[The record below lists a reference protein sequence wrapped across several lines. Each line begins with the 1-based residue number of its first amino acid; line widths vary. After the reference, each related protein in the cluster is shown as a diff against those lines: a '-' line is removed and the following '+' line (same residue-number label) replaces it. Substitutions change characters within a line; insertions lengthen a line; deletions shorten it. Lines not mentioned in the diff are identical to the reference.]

1 MKKMCRKVKTPNG
14 IKTAL
19 VTGANR
25 GIGRAFVNEFA
36 HMALD
41 CVLVGR
47 NEEALLEVAESLKT
61 QYGVNAWVFTQ
72 DLSVPNAAQNVY
84 DFCKEQDIQ
93 VDILVNN
100 AGMLIFNQFET
111 LSKVE
116 VESILNLHVSCTTML
131 TYLFGKEMVKRQ
143 KGFIINMSS
152 ASAWMTFPGTHLYNS
167 TKRYIR
173 DFSRSIF
180 YEFKRSNVG
189 VTVVCPSGVDT
200 NFFPLSQKL
209 RKLGVGLG
217 LLIKPER
224 LVKIAIRDSFTF
236 KKQVIPTSF
245 DSFFISFVREISD
258 PTIFWLMNRLSLFK
272 LKKQKDIPP
281 ED

>member
-36 HMALD
+36 HMGLD

-116 VESILNLHVSCTTML
+116 VESILNLHVSCTTVL

-143 KGFIINMSS
+143 KGFIINISS
-152 ASAWMTFPGTHLYNS
+152 ASAWMTFPGTQLYNS

-173 DFSRSIF
+173 DFSRSLF
-180 YEFKRSNVG
+180 YEFRKSNVG

-258 PTIFWLMNRLSLFK
+258 PTIFWLMNRFPQFK
-272 LKKQKDIPP
+272 RKKSKDKTP
-281 ED
+281 EV

>member
-1 MKKMCRKVKTPNG
+1 MCRKVKTPNG

-25 GIGRAFVNEFA
+25 GIGKAFVNEFA
-36 HMALD
+36 HMGLD

-47 NEEALLEVAESLKT
+47 NESALSEVAQSLEK
-61 QYGVNAWVFTQ
+61 QYGVNTWVFIQ
-72 DLSVPNAAQNVY
+72 DLAVPNAAQNVY
-84 DFCKEQDIQ
+84 NFCKEQGIQ
-93 VDILVNN
+93 VDVLVNN
-100 AGMLIFNQFET
+100 AGMLIFSQFET

-116 VESILNLHVSCTTML
+116 VESILNLHVHCTTML
-131 TYLFGKEMVKRQ
+131 AYLFGKEMVKRE

-200 NFFPLSQKL
+200 NFFPLSQRL

-245 DSFFISFVREISD
+245 DSFFISFVREVSD
-258 PTIFWLMNRLSLFK
+258 PTIFWLMNRLSLFE

-281 ED
+281 EI

>member
-1 MKKMCRKVKTPNG
+1 MCRKVKTPNG

-25 GIGRAFVNEFA
+25 GIGKAFVNEFA
-36 HMALD
+36 HMGLD

-47 NEEALLEVAESLKT
+47 NESALSEVAQSLEK
-61 QYGVNAWVFTQ
+61 QYGVNTWVFIQ
-72 DLSVPNAAQNVY
+72 DLAVPNAAQNVY
-84 DFCKEQDIQ
+84 NFCKEQGIQ
-93 VDILVNN
+93 VDVLVNN
-100 AGMLIFNQFET
+100 AGMLIFSQFET
-111 LSKVE
+111 LPKVE
-116 VESILNLHVSCTTML
+116 VESILNLHVHCTTML
-131 TYLFGKEMVKRQ
+131 AYLFGKEMVKRE

-200 NFFPLSQKL
+200 NFFPLSQRL

-245 DSFFISFVREISD
+245 DSFFISFVREVSD
-258 PTIFWLMNRLSLFK
+258 PTIFWLMNRLSLFE

-281 ED
+281 EI

>member
-1 MKKMCRKVKTPNG
+1 MCRKVKTPNG

-36 HMALD
+36 HMGLD

-116 VESILNLHVSCTTML
+116 VESILNLHVSCTTVL

-167 TKRYIR
+167 TKRCIR